1 MVMSHPKK
9 SSVGQESATLYGTC
23 LNSSLQK
30 DSRSYYTAQSQIMM
44 MPNSGEK
51 AFIGHEFIDNR
62 NELAEIDEDS
72 MSIVMD
78 GHKESSKQKYL
89 HKQTP

>member
-1 MVMSHPKK
+1 LSELELTE
-9 SSVGQESATLYGTC
+9 GQQELLHGTVA
-23 LNSSLQK
+23 
-30 DSRSYYTAQSQIMM
+30 D
-44 MPNSGEK
+44 
-51 AFIGHEFIDNR
+51 IDNR

-72 MSIVMD
+72 MSMVMD